1 MPTAD
6 RYVTVCAR
14 SRSIGSAFRRA
25 SQSRD
30 AGQIY
35 RLLRIEHVS
44 VRPAARSVDGVRSSG
59 AARSSQMA
67 ATRHRWP
74 RLPDAVELSCRCDG
88 FLGYT
93 CYRLL
98 WLPRCPL
105 RSLHGSPVDLTL
117 VPHR

>member
-67 ATRHRWP
+67 ANNGALKAAGTNRTMTSSP
-74 RLPDAVELSCRCDG
+74 MAM
-88 FLGYT
+88 LGWEQK
-93 CYRLL
+93 R
-98 WLPRCPL
+98 
-105 RSLHGSPVDLTL
+105 
-117 VPHR
+117 